1 MDHII
6 PSAIL
11 DVLEECNNAPDKFTP
26 QTETVNR
33 MNKVLNVCAT
43 DDHILSSR
51 QSGAT
56 AQQA

>member
-6 PSAIL
+6 PSTIPY
-11 DVLEECNNAPDKFTP
+11 VLEECNNAPDKFAL

-33 MNKVLNVCAT
+33 TNKVLNVCAT

-51 QSGAT
+51 QPGAI
-56 AQQA
+56 AQ